1 MFAAHFIIC
10 ADGGANRLYD
20 AFPDKLLSFLPAVV
34 AGDLD
39 SIRPDVQ
46 QHFQKAGS
54 EIVDQSHDQ
63 DTTDLQKCL
72 SQIEARF
79 TKQRLASSTIVAAG
93 QLLLL
98 YVIYGHMVR
107 GHIVLHESHFSPQQQ
122 YSKPFQCSFQH
133 YST

>member
-20 AFPDKLLSFLPAVV
+20 AFPDKLSNFLPAVV

-54 EIVDQSHDQ
+54 EIVDQSQDQ

-72 SQIEARF
+72 GEIETRF

-93 QLLLL
+93 QLL
-98 YVIYGHMVR
+98 V
-107 GHIVLHESHFSPQQQ
+107 
-122 YSKPFQCSFQH
+122 
-133 YST
+133 